1 MKKIA
6 NTTRRVY
13 KTSHHIHDIQTQTTG
28 KEDKI
33 STIISK
39 LRSRPDVRTFLML
52 FDDGECPDYASNQE
66 KDLALCK
73 MIASET
79 LDAELIEAVFKKS
92 GCYRK
97 NIWAKNGYGETIIQQ
112 AITAA
117 KASKGIPNFIVQTVK
132 KGKLLEKLS
141 VPLLTQWVR
150 DNVCYR
156 IVRDDATQ
164 TLSAYLYE
172 NGVYSE
178 IDSNLFEGIIKE
190 PVENYNP
197 LLVDIDLIHKVY
209 KNLITD
215 RKYYSSRLLNA
226 HTNIINFEN
235 GILKLDDMTLVPH
248 SPDYMSTIQIP
259 AKWVDQESDT
269 PVFDDYMETLTNGD
283 KGLQTL
289 LLQYM
294 GVCLSNVPGYLLKK
308 YLILY
313 GEGNTGK
320 SQLKRLLEM
329 LLGSKNCCPIGL
341 DKLESEFGPINLR
354 HKRLAGSADM
364 NYVSVK
370 ELSTLKSMTGSDSI
384 FANRKGQTPVSFVY
398 TGLFWFCANR
408 LPKFGGDDG
417 PWVFARICPVYCG
430 NVIPEAKQDKLIL
443 EKMYAEREGIIYKA
457 VMALLDV
464 IDNGYKL
471 SEPQSVI
478 DARATYSKDNS
489 VVSEFVN
496 ECLEECRTTPA
507 TDCSSVNEIYR
518 IFTLWCKSNN
528 HNHTLSKKEFKNG
541 LARHF
546 DTDEEN
552 LYTRVSK
559 GMIITGYTLS
569 KAAYYYT

>member
-1 MKKIA
+1 MA
-6 NTTRRVY
+6 
-13 KTSHHIHDIQTQTTG
+13 
-28 KEDKI
+28 DKVSAI
-33 STIISK
+33 VNK
-39 LRSRPDVRTFLML
+39 LRSRPDGRTFAML
-52 FDDGECPDYASNQE
+52 FDDGDCPDCGSKQE
-66 KDLALCK
+66 QDLALCK

-79 LDAELIEAVFKKS
+79 VDAELVEAVFKES

-97 NIWAKNGYGETIIQQ
+97 NVWTKNGYGESIIQQ

-117 KASKGIPNFIVQTVK
+117 KASKGIPSFIVQTVK
-132 KGKLLEKLS
+132 KDKLVEKLS
-141 VPLLTQWVR
+141 VPMLAQWVR

-156 IVRDDATQ
+156 LVRDDATQ
-164 TLSAYLYE
+164 TVSVYLYE

-178 IDSNLFEGIIKE
+178 IDGNLFEGIIKE
-190 PVENYNP
+190 PVEHYNP

-226 HTNIINFEN
+226 QTNIINFEN
-235 GILKLDDMTLVPH
+235 GMLMLDDMTLVPH

-259 AKWVDQESDT
+259 AKWADQERDT
-269 PVFDDYMETLTNGD
+269 PVFDKYLATLTNGD
-283 KGLQTL
+283 KGLQKL

-294 GVCLSNVPGYLLKK
+294 GVCLSNIPGYLLKK
-308 YLILY
+308 FLILY

-329 LLGSKNCCPIGL
+329 LLGSRNCCPIGL

-354 HKRLAGSADM
+354 YKRLAGSADM

-430 NVIPEAKQDKLIL
+430 NIIPEAEQDKLL
-443 EKMYAEREGIIYKA
+443 LDKMYAEREGIIYKA
-457 VMALLDV
+457 VQALLEV
-464 IDNGYKL
+464 IKNGYKL
-471 SEPQSVI
+471 DEPQSVT
-478 DARATYSKDNS
+478 DARAAYSKDNS
-489 VVSEFVN
+489 IVSEFVN
-496 ECLEECRTTPA
+496 DCLEESGDIPA
-507 TDCSSVNEIYR
+507 SECSSVNEIYR

-528 HNHTLSKKEFKNG
+528 NNHTLSKKDFKNG

-546 DTDEEN
+546 NTDEEK

-569 KAAYYYT
+569 KEADFYT

>member
-1 MKKIA
+1 MA
-6 NTTRRVY
+6 
-13 KTSHHIHDIQTQTTG
+13 
-28 KEDKI
+28 DKVSAI
-33 STIISK
+33 VSK
-39 LRSRPDVRTFLML
+39 LCSRPDGRTFVML
-52 FDDGECPDYASNQE
+52 FEDGECPDYDSNQE
-66 KDLALCK
+66 RDVALCK

-79 LDAELIEAVFKKS
+79 TDTELIEAVFKES
-92 GCYRK
+92 GCYNK
-97 NIWAKNGYGETIIQQ
+97 KIWAKNGYGESIIQQ
-112 AITAA
+112 AIAA
-117 KASKGIPNFIVQTVK
+117 SKMSKGIPSFIVRTVK
-132 KGKLLEKLS
+132 KDGVVEKLN
-141 VPLLTQWVR
+141 VPLLAQWVR
-150 DNVCYR
+150 DNVSYR
-156 IVRDDATQ
+156 LVRDDATQ
-164 TLSAYLYE
+164 TISFYLYK

-178 IDSNLFEGIIKE
+178 IDSDLLEGIIKE
-190 PVENYNP
+190 PVEKYNR

-209 KNLITD
+209 KHLKTD
-215 RKYYSSRLLNA
+215 RKYYSSKLLNA
-226 HTNIINFEN
+226 HTNVINFEN
-235 GILKLDDMTLVPH
+235 GMLRLDDMTLVPH

-259 AKWVDQESDT
+259 SKWVDKESDT
-269 PVFDDYMETLTNGD
+269 PVFDKYLDTLTNGD
-283 KGLQTL
+283 KALQKL

-294 GVCLSNVPGYLLKK
+294 GVCLSNIPGYRLKK
-308 YLILY
+308 FLILY

-354 HKRLAGSADM
+354 YKRLAGSADM

-430 NVIPEAKQDKLIL
+430 NVIPEAEQDKLLL

-457 VMALLDV
+457 VQALLEV
-464 IDNGYKL
+464 IENGYKL
-471 SEPQSVI
+471 DEPQSVI
-478 DARATYSKDNS
+478 AARAAYSKDNS
-489 VVSEFVN
+489 IVSEFVN
-496 ECLEECRTTPA
+496 ECLESSRTTPA
-507 TDCSSVNEIYR
+507 SECSSINEIYR

-528 HNHTLSKKEFKNG
+528 NSHTLSKKDFKNG

-546 DTDEEN
+546 DTDENN

-569 KAAYYYT
+569 KAADYYT

>member
-1 MKKIA
+1 MVDAI
-6 NTTRRVY
+6 V
-13 KTSHHIHDIQTQTTG
+13 
-28 KEDKI
+28 
-33 STIISK
+33 SK
-39 LRSRPDVRTFLML
+39 LRSRPDGRTFAML
-52 FDDGECPDYASNQE
+52 FEDGDCPDCGSKQE
-66 KDLALCK
+66 QDLALCK

-79 LDAELIEAVFKKS
+79 IDAELIAAVFKES
-92 GCYRK
+92 GCYREK
-97 NIWAKNGYGETIIQQ
+97 VWSKNGYGDSIIQQ
-112 AITAA
+112 AITAV
-117 KASKGIPNFIVQTVK
+117 KASKGIPNFIIQTVK
-132 KGKLLEKLS
+132 KDKLVEKVSAPMLA
-141 VPLLTQWVR
+141 QWVR
-150 DNVCYR
+150 DHVIYR
-156 IVRDDATQ
+156 IVRDGATQ
-164 TLSAYLYE
+164 TISIYLYE

-178 IDSNLFEGIIKE
+178 IDSNLFKGIIKE
-190 PVENYNP
+190 PVEKYNP
-197 LLVDIDLIHKVY
+197 LLVDMKYIDETY
-209 KNLITD
+209 KQLITD
-215 RKYYSSRLLNA
+215 RTYYESKLLNA
-226 HTNIINFEN
+226 DFNIINFEN
-235 GILKLDDMTLVPH
+235 GILSLDTMKLVSH
-248 SPDYMSTIQIP
+248 SPDYMTTIQIP
-259 AKWVDQESDT
+259 SKWVDKESDT
-269 PVFDDYMETLTNGD
+269 PVFDKYLDTLTNGD
-283 KGLQTL
+283 KALQKL

-294 GVCLSNVPGYLLKK
+294 GVCLSNIPGYLLKK
-308 YLILY
+308 FLILY

-430 NVIPEAKQDKLIL
+430 NVIPEAEQDKLLL

-457 VMALLDV
+457 VQALLEV
-464 IDNGYKL
+464 IENGYKL
-471 SEPQSVI
+471 DEPQSVI

-489 VVSEFVN
+489 IVSEFVN
-496 ECLEECRTTPA
+496 DCLEESGTLPA
-507 TDCSSVNEIYR
+507 SECSSVNEIYR

-528 HNHTLSKKEFKNG
+528 NNHTLSKKDFKNG

-546 DTDEEN
+546 STDEDK

-569 KAAYYYT
+569 KAADYYT

>member
-1 MKKIA
+1 MVDAI
-6 NTTRRVY
+6 V
-13 KTSHHIHDIQTQTTG
+13 
-28 KEDKI
+28 
-33 STIISK
+33 SK
-39 LRSRPDVRTFLML
+39 LRSRPDGRTFAML
-52 FDDGECPDYASNQE
+52 FDDGECPDYSFQQE
-66 KDLALCK
+66 RDLALCK

-79 LDAELIEAVFKKS
+79 IDTELIASVFKVS
-92 GCYRK
+92 GCYRPK
-97 NIWAKNGYGETIIQQ
+97 VWNQNGYGDSLIQQ

-117 KASKGIPNFIVQTVK
+117 KASKGIPSFILQTVK
-132 KGKLLEKLS
+132 KDKLVEKVS
-141 VPLLTQWVR
+141 PPLLAQWVR
-150 DNVCYR
+150 DNVIYR
-156 IVRDDATQ
+156 IFRDDATQ
-164 TLSAYLYE
+164 TISVYLYD

-178 IDSNLFEGIIKE
+178 IDSNLFKGIIKE
-190 PVENYNP
+190 PVEKYNP
-197 LLVDIDLIHKVY
+197 LLVDMKYIDETY
-209 KNLITD
+209 KQLITD
-215 RKYYSSRLLNA
+215 RTYYESKLLNA
-226 HTNIINFEN
+226 DFNIINFEN
-235 GILKLDDMTLVPH
+235 GILNLDTMTMVPH

-259 AKWVDQESDT
+259 SKWVDKESDT
-269 PVFDDYMETLTNGD
+269 PVFDKYLDTLTNGD
-283 KGLQTL
+283 KALQKL

-294 GVCLSNVPGYLLKK
+294 GVCLSNIPGHLLKK
-308 YLILY
+308 FLILY

-329 LLGSKNCCPIGL
+329 LLGSRNCCPIGL

-354 HKRLAGSADM
+354 YKRLAGSADM

-430 NVIPEAKQDKLIL
+430 NVIPEAEQDKLLL

-457 VMALLDV
+457 IMALLEV
-464 IDNGYKL
+464 IENGYKL

-478 DARATYSKDNS
+478 DARAAYSKDNS
-489 VVSEFVN
+489 IVSEFAQ
-496 ECLEECRTTPA
+496 ECLQDSDELPA
-507 TDCSSVNEIYR
+507 SECSSINEIYR
-518 IFTLWCKSNN
+518 IFTLWCRPNN
-528 HNHTLSKKEFKNG
+528 NGHTLSKKDFKNG

-546 DTDEEN
+546 GVDEAK

-569 KAAYYYT
+569 KAADYYT